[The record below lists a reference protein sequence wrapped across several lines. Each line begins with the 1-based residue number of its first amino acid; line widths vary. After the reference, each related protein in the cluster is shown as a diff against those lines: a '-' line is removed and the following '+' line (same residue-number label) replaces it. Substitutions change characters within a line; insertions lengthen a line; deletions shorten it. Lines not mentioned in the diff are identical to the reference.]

1 MILCLLASQ
10 KPPSEDQEVRMRR
23 FLSAPAVIV
32 VTLSLLAQTSPS
44 PGKPEGHPASSGIVG
59 GRVVTAAE
67 GSPLKSARVSL
78 VPEHS
83 EFKRQIYGTTSDT
96 DGYFLLKDVVPGR
109 YQFFATRAG
118 FVNQQYQAKGNDDG
132 AVLSLKPGETVSDVL
147 FRMTVSGVV
156 TGRVTNE
163 DGEAMIRVQVVA
175 LRGPSEEE
183 IEDEASFTSR
193 KRQLRAV
200 SSAQTDDRGQYRIFG
215 LKPGEYYIKVTDS
228 LEADRNIAVDE
239 SYWVQQFLGSEY
251 APVYYPGVAQA
262 SQAQAISVKA
272 GDEVQ
277 ADVLMQRIKTVE
289 VAGQVTGRDGPAKNT
304 LVLLVQPGIDD
315 SGIDRQDT
323 TDEKGSFK
331 MKGVPPGSYV
341 IAAYTRD
348 DGEGVYEPRGQQK
361 IEVSGENIDSLII
374 SLGGGTSFQGRVT
387 VAGAGS
393 PVLDRIGM
401 NLSGIDEDEQLF
413 AQGRVKKDGTFE
425 IKSVSDGN
433 YAIAVW
439 GVENNW
445 YVKSVRLGGDE
456 ILEKGLQLE
465 KGGSRGRLEVIV
477 SSASAQVEG
486 SVSDRDG
493 AVIGAHVR
501 IAPEPETPYNRSR
514 SHGVRTDQ
522 SGHFS
527 LTGLAPGTYRVLAKY
542 PASPGSG
549 TLRSDPQI
557 VTLSE
562 HDHKAVKLTIVKPQA
577 E

>member
-1 MILCLLASQ
+1 
-10 KPPSEDQEVRMRR
+10 MRR

-32 VTLSLLAQTSPS
+32 LTLSLLAQTSPS
-44 PGKPEGHPASSGIVG
+44 PGKPEGHPASSCIVG
-59 GRVVTAAE
+59 GRVVTAVE

-83 EFKRQIYGTTSDT
+83 EFKRQIYATTSDT
-96 DGYFLLKDVVPGR
+96 DGHFLLKDVVPGR

-175 LRGPSEEE
+175 LRGPSEDE

-193 KRQLRAV
+193 KRDLRAV

-228 LEADRNIAVDE
+228 LEPDRNISVADE
-239 SYWVQQFLGSEY
+239 SYWVQEFLGSEY
-251 APVYYPGVAQA
+251 APVYFPDVVQA
-262 SQAQAISVKA
+262 SQAQVVSVKA
-272 GDEVQ
+272 GTEVQ
-277 ADVLMQRIKTVE
+277 ADVFMQRVKTVE
-289 VAGQVTGRDGPAKNT
+289 IAGHVIGRDGPAKNT
-304 LVLLVQPGIDD
+304 LVLLTQPGVDD

-323 TDEKGSFK
+323 TDEKGTFRL
-331 MKGVPPGSYV
+331 KGVPPGSYV
-341 IAAYTRD
+341 IAAYQRD
-348 DGEGVYEPRGQQK
+348 EGEDVYEPRGQEK
-361 IEVSGENIDSLII
+361 VEVSGENIDSLTI
-374 SLGGGTSFQGRVT
+374 SLGGGTNFQGRVT
-387 VAGAGS
+387 VAGGGS
-393 PVLDRIGM
+393 PTLDRIGI
-401 NLSGIDEDEQLF
+401 NFSGIDEDQQLGV
-413 AQGRVKKDGTFE
+413 QGRVKRDGTFE
-425 IKSVSDGN
+425 IRSVNDGN
-433 YAIAVW
+433 YAISVW
-439 GVENNW
+439 GLENNW
-445 YVKSVRLGGDE
+445 YVKSIRLGGNE

-465 KGGSRGRLEVIV
+465 KGGSGGRLEVVV
-477 SSASAQVEG
+477 SSASAQLEG
-486 SVSDRDG
+486 SVSDDDG
-493 AVIGAHVR
+493 SVIGAHVR

-514 SHGVRTDQ
+514 SHSVRTDQ

-527 LTGLAPGTYRVLAKY
+527 LTGLAPGTYRLLAKY
-542 PASPGSG
+542 PASPGSS

-562 HDHKAVKLTIVKPQA
+562 HDHKAVQLTIVKPQA

>member
-1 MILCLLASQ
+1 
-10 KPPSEDQEVRMRR
+10 MRR

-32 VTLSLLAQTSPS
+32 VTLNLLAQTSPL
-44 PGKPEGHPASSGIVG
+44 PGIPEGHPASSCIVG
-59 GRVVTAAE
+59 GRVVKAAE

-83 EFKRQIYGTTSDT
+83 EFKRQIYATTSDS
-96 DGYFLLKDVVPGR
+96 DGHFLLKDVVPGR

-175 LRGPSEEE
+175 LRGPSEDE

-193 KRQLRAV
+193 KRDLRAV

-228 LEADRNIAVDE
+228 FEPDRNIAVDE
-239 SYWVQQFLGSEY
+239 GYWVQQFLGSEY
-251 APVYYPGVAQA
+251 APVYFPDVAQA
-262 SQAQAISVKA
+262 SQAQVVSVKA
-272 GDEVQ
+272 GSEVQ

-289 VAGQVTGRDGPAKNT
+289 IAGHVIGRDGPAKNT
-304 LVLLVQPGIDD
+304 WVLLAQHGMDD

-323 TDEKGSFK
+323 TDEKGTFRL
-331 MKGVPPGSYV
+331 KGVPPGSYV
-341 IAAYTRD
+341 IAAYQRD
-348 DGEGVYEPRGQQK
+348 EGEGVYEPRGQEK
-361 IEVSGENIDSLII
+361 VEVSGENIDSLTI
-374 SLGGGTSFQGRVT
+374 SLGGGTNVQGRVT
-387 VAGAGS
+387 VAGGGS
-393 PVLDRIGM
+393 PTLDRIGIGF
-401 NLSGIDEDEQLF
+401 SGIDEDEQLG

-425 IKSVSDGN
+425 IRSVNDGN
-433 YAIAVW
+433 YAISVW
-439 GVENNW
+439 GLESNW

-465 KGGSRGRLEVIV
+465 KGGSGGRLEVVV
-477 SSASAQVEG
+477 SSASAQLDG
-486 SVSDRDG
+486 SVIDHYG

-501 IAPEPETPYNRSR
+501 VSPEPETPYNRSR
-514 SHGVRTDQ
+514 SHSVRTDQ

-527 LTGLAPGTYRVLAKY
+527 LTGLAPGTYRLLAKY
-542 PASPGSG
+542 PASPGSS

-562 HDHKAVKLTIVKPQA
+562 HDHKAVQLTIVKPQA